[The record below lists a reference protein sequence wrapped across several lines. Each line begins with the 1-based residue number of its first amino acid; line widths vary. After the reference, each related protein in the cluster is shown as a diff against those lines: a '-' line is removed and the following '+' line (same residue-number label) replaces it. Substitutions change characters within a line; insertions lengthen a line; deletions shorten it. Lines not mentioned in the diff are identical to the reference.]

1 LTAERTMLF
10 MDGSNLFH
18 STKDF
23 DPGLKIDLLKLRDFL
38 AKDRLLIRAYYYGS
52 IPIGNPEKIA
62 KQTAFHHLLE
72 YSGFKTVILPLRRRG
87 TEYVEKGVDVSLVTD
102 MLALG
107 FDRAY
112 ECGILVAGDADYVR
126 AIQEVERKG
135 IRIHVAFYD
144 PPLCAGDLR
153 RAAHSFVSLNKHLEE
168 FRKS

>member
-1 LTAERTMLF
+1 MVTIHERR
-10 MDGSNLFH
+10 H
-18 STKDF
+18 
-23 DPGLKIDLLKLRDFL
+23 
-38 AKDRLLIRAYYYGS
+38 
-52 IPIGNPEKIA
+52 
-62 KQTAFHHLLE
+62 
-72 YSGFKTVILPLRRRG
+72 
-87 TEYVEKGVDVSLVTD
+87 VTD

-112 ECGILVAGDADYVR
+112 ECGILVAGDADFVR

-153 RAAHSFVSLNKHLEE
+153 RAAHSFVSLNEHLEE